1 MTEAVNLICVVGAR
15 PNFMKISPILRAMRK
30 FSDVINPVLVH
41 TGQHYDAAM
50 NDTFFEEL
58 DIPAPDVSLNVGSG
72 THAVQTAE
80 IMRRFEPVVTE
91 YSPAAV
97 LVVGDVNST
106 MACALVAVKLG
117 VPVIHVEAGL
127 RSFDPTMPEEINRL
141 VTDRI
146 SALLFT
152 TERSG
157 NENLLKEGT
166 DPARVRFVG
175 NVMIDTLTA
184 QLKQAPPVDEI
195 MRTFGGSGTVSNDYA
210 LLTLHRPS
218 NVDDPVKL
226 RAMLAAIAEISRNL
240 QVVFTVHPRT
250 QQRIDDLGQDNP
262 IDNENILIL
271 PPLGYRAMV
280 RLMANAKLVITD
292 SGGLQ
297 EETTFLGVPC
307 LTLRENTERPVTIT
321 DGTNKLIGSNP
332 EKLLLEM
339 KNVQIERKTEH
350 SIPELWDGKAGER
363 IAAEVVD
370 FIQSYCNC
378 SPAL

>member
-1 MTEAVNLICVVGAR
+1 MTEAVNIICVVGAR

-50 NDTFFEEL
+50 NDTFFKEL

-72 THAVQTAE
+72 THAVQTAQ

-175 NVMIDTLTA
+175 NVMIDTLIA
-184 QLKQAPPVDEI
+184 QLKHAPPVDEI
-195 MRTFGGSGTVSNDYA
+195 MRAVSGRGAVSNDYA

-226 RAMLAAIAEISRNL
+226 HAMLAAIAEISRNL

-250 QQRIDDLGQDNP
+250 QQRIGNLGRDNP

-271 PPLGYRAMV
+271 PPLGYRSMV
-280 RLMANAKLVITD
+280 GLMANAKVVITD

-297 EETTFLGVPC
+297 EETTYLGVPC

-339 KNVQIERKTEH
+339 ENIELKINKEH

-363 IAAEVVD
+363 IANEVVE
-370 FIQSYCNC
+370 FIQSDCNY